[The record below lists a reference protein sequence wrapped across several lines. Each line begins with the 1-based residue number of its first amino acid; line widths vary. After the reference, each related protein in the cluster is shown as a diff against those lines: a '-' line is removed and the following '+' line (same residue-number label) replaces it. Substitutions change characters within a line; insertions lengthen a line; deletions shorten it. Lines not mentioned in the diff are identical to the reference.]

1 MWNIYY
7 AKKSGALHTDRI
19 ALKIASA
26 DFDPLAYV
34 AAWFDKKKEKKPL
47 IPVTH
52 PKIPI
57 PQAIPCIYVKPDTSF
72 K

>member
-34 AAWFDKKKEKKPL
+34 AAWFDEKKRKETFNSSQP
-47 IPVTH
+47 
-52 PKIPI
+52 
-57 PQAIPCIYVKPDTSF
+57 S
-72 K
+72 